1 MSLRISK
8 LNKLLQKEISD
19 IITQLN
25 DPRIGFV
32 SLTEV
37 ETSADLRH
45 AKIFVSVLGTEDEK
59 NESLRGLNSAKGFI
73 RNELMQRIRIRH
85 IPELHFVYDNS
96 IERGTR
102 ILGLINEVTKKSD

>member
-1 MSLRISK
+1 MSLRINR
-8 LNKLLQKEISD
+8 LNKLLKQEISD
-19 IITQLN
+19 IITKLN

-32 SLTEV
+32 SITEV
-37 ETSADLRH
+37 EVSADLRH

-73 RNELMQRIRIRH
+73 RNELMRRIRIRH
-85 IPELHFVYDNS
+85 IPDIHFSYDNS

-102 ILGLINEVTKKSD
+102 ILGLINEITKKGD